1 MFASSTMPAIA
12 APAAAARPTR
22 RAALW
27 LAFLGPWFFLTYG
40 LCNQVAARMDFVPS
54 YFAQWERALPFLPWL
69 LLPYWTIDAFY
80 AVSLFTARNR
90 AALDVLG
97 KRLALAT
104 LISCIGF
111 LLFPLRF
118 AFERPEIGGLNG
130 WLLARLMDFD
140 KPFNQAPSLH
150 ISLLVVLWVHY
161 LGLLRGKWRVL
172 LSAWFALIGVSV
184 VGTWQHHMIDVY
196 GGLIAG
202 VLCLY
207 LVPDAGLA
215 DTRHSLDPARRKL
228 AIAYALGAL
237 VAGALW
243 AALVLA
249 GAAWGGLLFAWAA
262 LSLAIVA
269 LGYARIGAQVL
280 QKREGVIEWPARLVL
295 APYLLGAWVSA
306 RLFNRG
312 SAALHEVGAGL
323 YIGRLPGRS
332 DAKTLRE
339 AGICAVLDLT
349 AEFARPAATR
359 GLAYLSVPVLD
370 LTAPTVAQL
379 QRAAGFINAQRAGQG
394 RVLVHCALGLSRSAC
409 AAAAAE
415 VARGVP
421 LEAALAQLRSAQ
433 PRVVLR
439 EAHLRALRRLA
450 EGRHA

>member
-1 MFASSTMPAIA
+1 MLAAMQTIQHA
-12 APAAAARPTR
+12 APPTARPWK

-27 LAFLGPWFFLTYG
+27 LLFLGPWFFLTYG
-40 LCNQVAARMDFVPS
+40 LCNQFAARLDFVPS
-54 YFAQWERALPFLPWL
+54 YYAGWERAIPFLPWL

-80 AVSLFTARNR
+80 AASLFTARNR
-90 AALDVLG
+90 GELDVLG

-118 AFERPEIGGLNG
+118 AFERPEVAGVNG
-130 WLLARLMDFD
+130 WLLARLTDFD

-161 LGLLRGKWRVL
+161 LGSLRGKWRWL

-184 VGTWQHHMIDVY
+184 IGTWQHHMIDVY

-215 DTRHSLDPARRKL
+215 DSRHSLDPKRRR
-228 AIAYALGAL
+228 IALFYA
-237 VAGALW
+237 AGAVASGAIW
-243 AALVLA
+243 AELVGHEAPWL
-249 GAAWGGLLFAWAA
+249 GLLFAWTA

-269 LGYARIGAQVL
+269 LGYACIGAQVL
-280 QKREGVIEWPARLVL
+280 QKRGGVVAWPTRLVL
-295 APYLLGAWVSA
+295 APYLLGAWLSA
-306 RLFNRG
+306 RLHNRDTAFMHQVSDG
-312 SAALHEVGAGL
+312 LYLGRLPRKDEAAALHA
-323 YIGRLPGRS
+323 
-332 DAKTLRE
+332 
-339 AGICAVLDLT
+339 AGITAVLDLT
-349 AEFARPAATR
+349 AEFPRACATA
-359 GLAYLSVPVLD
+359 GLTYLNLPVLD

-379 QRAAGFINAQRAGQG
+379 QRAAAHINTERDRDGQ
-394 RVLVHCALGLSRSAC
+394 VLVHCALGLSRSAC

-415 VARGVP
+415 VVRGHTVD
-421 LEAALAQLRSAQ
+421 AAVERLRRAQ

-439 EAHLRALRRLA
+439 EAHVAALRRLA
-450 EGRHA
+450 EGHV